1 MTEKFTLTLDN
12 NKVTGANHSPT
23 LNLKKMKYKQIIV
36 IPERISAGIFNL
48 PCVAS
53 VEKGID
59 GSPVYRFKERL
70 TSPRGVVAHSLKP
83 GDILAEDHDGKWF
96 WLRQDDYQAA
106 LEKANTTNPKR
117 EQVKNIIE
125 QARKNGKT
133 VDWATIVLC

>member
-1 MTEKFTLTLDN
+1 
-12 NKVTGANHSPT
+12 
-23 LNLKKMKYKQIIV
+23 MKYKQIIV

-53 VEKGID
+53 VEKGIG

-83 GDILAEDHDGKWF
+83 GDILAEDHNGKWY
-96 WLRQDDYQAA
+96 WLRQEEYRTA
-106 LEKANTTNPKR
+106 LEKTDTTDLKR
-117 EQVKNIIE
+117 EQTKDIIE
-125 QARKNGKT
+125 QARKDGKT